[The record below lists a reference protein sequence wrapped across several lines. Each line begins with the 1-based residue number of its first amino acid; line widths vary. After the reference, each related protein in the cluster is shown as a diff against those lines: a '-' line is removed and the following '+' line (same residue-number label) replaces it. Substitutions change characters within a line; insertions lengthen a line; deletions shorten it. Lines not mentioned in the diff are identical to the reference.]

1 MAIIDHG
8 RIAAIDTPRSLIG
21 QLDGMGHI
29 EFATPRAIQ
38 TDELT
43 GLAGV
48 TAVAAS
54 SNGADPGSP
63 VPANYQL
70 QISEPR
76 TAVGALL
83 DWSQRQGV
91 ELRGL
96 EVVPGTLEDVFLQL
110 TGRELRE

>member
-1 MAIIDHG
+1 M
-8 RIAAIDTPRSLIG
+8 
-21 QLDGMGHI
+21 
-29 EFATPRAIQ
+29 FATPQRLE
-38 TDELT
+38 TDELSR
-43 GLAGV
+43 LAGV

-54 SNGADPGSP
+54 SNGAEPGSP
-63 VPANYQL
+63 IPASYEL

-83 DWSQRQGV
+83 DWSDRQGV